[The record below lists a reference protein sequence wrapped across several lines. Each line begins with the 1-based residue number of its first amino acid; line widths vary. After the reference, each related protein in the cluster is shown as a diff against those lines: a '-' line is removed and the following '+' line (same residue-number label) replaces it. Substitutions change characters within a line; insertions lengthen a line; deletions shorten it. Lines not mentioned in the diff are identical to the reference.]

1 VSIKEN
7 AEFKCSEALEL
18 FMSNLLKEAKINAKY
33 EKLSVIVEFFSC
45 CYFNFMKLFF
55 VE

>member
-18 FMSNLLKEAKINAKY
+18 FMLNPDLLKEAKMDAKY
-33 EKLSVIVEFFSC
+33 EK
-45 CYFNFMKLFF
+45 
-55 VE
+55 

>member
-18 FMSNLLKEAKINAKY
+18 FMSNPDLLKEAKMNAKY
-33 EKLSVIVEFFSC
+33 EK
-45 CYFNFMKLFF
+45 
-55 VE
+55 